1 MMMRE
6 KKATLAFSIF
16 LFLLLVGVLFG
27 ILQLIN
33 LSFLKLIN
41 NVVLLSL
48 LVMEIKGMKT

>member
-33 LSFLKLIN
+33 LFFLKLIN